1 MRFKCK
7 HCSYHPCAL
16 VFDCDPSKE
25 NTLWTIEYK
34 VKCMGCG
41 TIDSFLGASGEMY
54 QGQMLK
60 ELILSED
67 KLKKFMRSLAE
78 NQPEFLRSLGIS
90 DTELKN

>member
-1 MRFKCK
+1 
-7 HCSYHPCAL
+7 
-16 VFDCDPSKE
+16 
-25 NTLWTIEYK
+25 
-34 VKCMGCG
+34 MGCG

>member
-1 MRFKCK
+1 
-7 HCSYHPCAL
+7 
-16 VFDCDPSKE
+16 
-25 NTLWTIEYK
+25 
-34 VKCMGCG
+34 
-41 TIDSFLGASGEMY
+41 MY